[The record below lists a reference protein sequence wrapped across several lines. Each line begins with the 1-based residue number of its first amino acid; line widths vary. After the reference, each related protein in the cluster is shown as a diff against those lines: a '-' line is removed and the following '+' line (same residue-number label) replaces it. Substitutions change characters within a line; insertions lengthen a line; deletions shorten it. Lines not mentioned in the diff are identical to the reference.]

1 MFSVGT
7 DLIEIDR
14 IEKAMENPRFMQR
27 VFGEAE
33 RMELEKRRFA
43 PQSAAA
49 AFAAKEA
56 FSKAVGT
63 GISGFS
69 LCEVQLLHNQDGAPF
84 LKLSGKALEKFGH
97 WHFSVSLTH
106 VKTLAQAVVIAQN
119 PQEKEFE

>member
-1 MFSVGT
+1 MGT
-7 DLIEIDR
+7 DVVEIDR

-106 VKTLAQAVVIAQN
+106 TKTLAQAVVIAQN
-119 PQEKEFE
+119 PEEKEF